1 MKVLGKDAVFDR
13 VGSPYGKLLEKS
25 EQMEAVLQL
34 ISALYHII
42 LKKVI

>member
-1 MKVLGKDAVFDR
+1 MENV
-13 VGSPYGKLLEKS
+13 LEKS
-25 EQMEAVLQL
+25 EQIEAVLQL